1 MNQNPK
7 AVLFPSVRSLTLA
20 AMFAAMGVVIGLFCK
35 NFNLMPGVRITFE
48 NLPVVLSGILFGPIV
63 GGLVG
68 AVADLAAGVL
78 TGQAINPL
86 ITVGAAL
93 VGVFAGLVPLFIR
106 RRGPAQIVVADIL
119 GHLVG
124 SMTVKTVA
132 LYLMLGPGIL
142 WRIPIELAV
151 IVVEILILCFLFSRR
166 SFCRLIDRFSN
177 KKA

>member
-1 MNQNPK
+1 MK
-7 AVLFPSVRSLTLA
+7 LCLCSA

-48 NLPVVLSGILFGPIV
+48 NLPVILSGILFGPIV

-68 AVADLAAGVL
+68 AVSDLTAGIM
-78 TGQAINPL
+78 TGQSINPL

-93 VGVFAGLVPLFIR
+93 VGIFAGLVPLLVH
-106 RRGPAQIVVADIL
+106 RRGNLQIVLAEIL

-124 SMTVKTVA
+124 SMVVKTIA
-132 LYLMLGPGIL
+132 LYLMIGPAVL
-142 WRIPIELAV
+142 WRIPVEIAV
-151 IVVEILILCFLFSRR
+151 IAVETVILCFLFGRR
-166 SFCRLIDRFSN
+166 SFCRLIDKFGS